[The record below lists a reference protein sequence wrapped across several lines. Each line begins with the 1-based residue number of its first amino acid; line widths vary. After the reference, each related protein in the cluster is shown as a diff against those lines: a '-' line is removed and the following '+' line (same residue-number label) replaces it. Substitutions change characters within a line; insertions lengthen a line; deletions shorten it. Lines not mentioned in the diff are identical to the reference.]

1 VADVGGFA
9 ALYRDHPVPT
19 IRKADGVVGAGRQ
32 PPMVLMKMIGY
43 QITLQQ
49 VFKPGKPVDI
59 SFLPAQQRIM
69 VRRTSQFDK
78 NFARAFV
85 EVPVGAEFD
94 HAETLARIQGPVLFL
109 NAQYFMRDGRLL
121 GALTDDAVERVKGLV
136 KGRGSMSGWTVDMV
150 FRWKLRKRR
159 RRRSRL
165 GFESRD
171 SDTE

>member
-1 VADVGGFA
+1 VEWIVDPLGGSTRGFS
-9 ALYRDHPVPT
+9 
-19 IRKADGVVGAGRQ
+19 GVDCNPAG
-32 PPMVLMKMIGY
+32 
-43 QITLQQ
+43 
-49 VFKPGKPVDI
+49 
-59 SFLPAQQRIM
+59 QQRIM

-85 EVPVGAEFD
+85 EVPVGVEFD

-165 GFESRD
+165 EQGL
-171 SDTE
+171 